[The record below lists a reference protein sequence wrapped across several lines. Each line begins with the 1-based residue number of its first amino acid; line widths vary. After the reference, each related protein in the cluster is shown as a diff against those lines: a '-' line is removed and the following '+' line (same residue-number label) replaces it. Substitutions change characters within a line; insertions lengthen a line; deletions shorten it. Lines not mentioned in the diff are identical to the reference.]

1 MTNSDNENHKFEDI
15 YKEFEEKIFL
25 KEINSTKNLRRIISN
40 HIKNYFK
47 DKTIEEIAYD
57 TVENYKSFR
66 ISQISNKPKNKD
78 KNINSISLRQLNKE
92 LIALRKFFNYC
103 LKKDLI
109 NINPVRTKKSF
120 KKNKPGRHSMV

>member
-1 MTNSDNENHKFEDI
+1 MTISDNENYKFENI

-25 KEINSTKNLRRIISN
+25 KEINSTKNLRLSISK
-40 HIKNYFK
+40 HIKNYFR
-47 DKTIEEIAYD
+47 DKSLEDITYDTIES
-57 TVENYKSFR
+57 YKTFR
-66 ISQISNKPKNKD
+66 ISQISNKPKNKS
-78 KNINSISLRQLNKE
+78 KNINSISLKQLDRE
-92 LIALRKFFNYC
+92 LITLRKFFNYC